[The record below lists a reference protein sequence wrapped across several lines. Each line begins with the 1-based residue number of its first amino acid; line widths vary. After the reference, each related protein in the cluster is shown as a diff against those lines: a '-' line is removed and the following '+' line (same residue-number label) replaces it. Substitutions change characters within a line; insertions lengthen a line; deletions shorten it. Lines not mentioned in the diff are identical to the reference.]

1 MKSSHANQWSPLDY
15 TPSVKNLSKR
25 EKRQLRKLRQTKN
38 SLLLTQVIPKNSRQQ
53 RAFDS
58 FYGDKN
64 IVLHGVAGTGKTFI
78 ALYLALSDI
87 LENENGAEKV
97 IIVRSAV
104 PTRDMGFLPGT
115 ATAKAESYEYP
126 YIDICAELFGRNDA
140 YNSLKGKGMIEFMT
154 TSYIRGT
161 TMSNSIVLVDE
172 AQNLSFHELD
182 SIMTRLGE
190 NSTLL
195 LAGDFR
201 QTDLQKDF
209 EKKGLLSFMN
219 IVSSLDDFDSI
230 EFETSDIVRSELVK
244 NYIIGKMKHGYA

>member
-1 MKSSHANQWSPLDY
+1 
-15 TPSVKNLSKR
+15 
-25 EKRQLRKLRQTKN
+25 
-38 SLLLTQVIPKNSRQQ
+38 
-53 RAFDS
+53 
-58 FYGDKN
+58 
-64 IVLHGVAGTGKTFI
+64 
-78 ALYLALSDI
+78 
-87 LENENGAEKV
+87 
-97 IIVRSAV
+97 
-104 PTRDMGFLPGT
+104 
-115 ATAKAESYEYP
+115 
-126 YIDICAELFGRNDA
+126 
-140 YNSLKGKGMIEFMT
+140 
-154 TSYIRGT
+154 
-161 TMSNSIVLVDE
+161 MSNSIVLVDE

>member
-1 MKSSHANQWSPLDY
+1 MKSSAQMYSSLDY
-15 TPSVKNLSKR
+15 SPSLKNLSKR
-25 EKRQLRKLRQTKN
+25 ERRQLRKLRQSKN
-38 SLLLTQVIPKNSRQQ
+38 SLLLSEVIPKNSRQQ
-53 RAFDS
+53 QAFDS
-58 FYGDKN
+58 FYENKN
-64 IVLHGVAGTGKTFI
+64 LILHGVAGTGKTFI

-87 LENENGAEKV
+87 LENENGAEKI

-104 PTRDMGFLPGT
+104 PTRDMGFLPGSVS
-115 ATAKAESYEYP
+115 AKSESYEFP
-126 YIDICAELFGRNDA
+126 YIDICSELFNRHDA
-140 YNSLKGKGMIEFMT
+140 YNSLKGKGLIEFMT
-154 TSYIRGT
+154 TSYVRGT
-161 TMSNSIVLVDE
+161 TMNNSIVIIDE

-219 IVSSLDDFDSI
+219 IVSSLNDFDSI
-230 EFETSDIVRSELVK
+230 EFNTSDIVRSELVK